1 MDGETTNDRAR
12 ASVSQEMTSRGLYG
26 ICFQVAWVR
35 AARDARYRRR
45 SNPRIGVTRDGRAPR
60 GATGGDTRGDSEN
73 VFERVLI

>member
-1 MDGETTNDRAR
+1 MDDESTTDAAR
-12 ASVSQEMTSRGLYG
+12 EGVPQEMTSRGLYG

-45 SNPRIGVTRDGRAPR
+45 SNPRSGPPN
-60 GATGGDTRGDSEN
+60 GATGGDIRGDGEN